1 MNWKSVC
8 MIATAA
14 WALSA
19 AAASAGDAAA
29 GETLF
34 NQKCKSCHRIG
45 EGATN
50 AVGPE
55 LNGVIGRQLGT
66 VEGYNFSEALKASGL
81 TLDEATFKE
90 FITNPKAK
98 IPGTKMI
105 FAGLSKD
112 TDRDNLFAFISQFDT
127 HGAKK

>member
-8 MIATAA
+8 MIAAAA

-19 AAASAGDAAA
+19 AGASAGDAAA

-45 EGATN
+45 EGAAN

-55 LNGVIGRQLGT
+55 LNGVIGSKAGT
-66 VEGYNFSEALKASGL
+66 TEGYNFSEALKSSGL
-81 TLDEATFKE
+81 VFDEATFKE
-90 FITNPKAK
+90 FITSPRTKV
-98 IPGTKMI
+98 PGTKMV
-105 FAGLSKD
+105 FAGLPKE
-112 TDRDNLFAFISQFDT
+112 TDRDNLFAYLSQFDE

>member
-8 MIATAA
+8 MAAAAA
-14 WALSA
+14 WTLSA
-19 AAASAGDAAA
+19 AGATAGDAAA

-34 NQKCKSCHRIG
+34 NQKCKSCHRVG

-55 LNGVIGRQLGT
+55 LNGLIGSKAGT
-66 VEGYNFSEALKASGL
+66 TEGYGFSEALKASGL
-81 TLDEATFKE
+81 TFDEATFKD
-90 FITNPKAK
+90 FITAPRTKV
-98 IPGTKMI
+98 PGTKMV

-112 TDRDNLFAFISQFDT
+112 TDRDNLFAFLAQFDEK
-127 HGAKK
+127 GAKK

>member
-8 MIATAA
+8 MVAAAA
-14 WALSA
+14 WAMSTA
-19 AAASAGDAAA
+19 GASAGDAAA

-34 NQKCKSCHRIG
+34 NQKCKTCHKIG

-55 LNGVIGRQLGT
+55 LNGLIGSKAGT
-66 VEGYNFSEALKASGL
+66 TEGFSFSEALKGSGL
-81 TLDEATFKE
+81 VFDEATFKE
-90 FITNPKAK
+90 FITSPRTKV
-98 IPGTKMI
+98 PGTKMV
-105 FAGLSKD
+105 FAGLPKD
-112 TDRDNLFAFISQFDT
+112 TDRDNLFAFLAQFDE

>member
-8 MIATAA
+8 MIAAAA

-19 AAASAGDAAA
+19 AGASAGDAAA

-45 EGATN
+45 EGAAN

-55 LNGVIGRQLGT
+55 LNGVIGSKAGT
-66 VEGYNFSEALKASGL
+66 TEGYNFSDALKSSGL
-81 TLDEATFKE
+81 VLDEATFKE
-90 FITNPKAK
+90 FITSPKTK
-98 IPGTKMI
+98 VPGTKMV
-105 FAGLSKD
+105 FAGLPKES
-112 TDRDNLFAFISQFDT
+112 DRDNLFAYISQFDDK
-127 HGAKK
+127 GAKK